1 MSDKSIDWGQ
11 VAPVFDELKEVVSS
25 VDLSYA
31 NEAQTRF
38 QVIDRMIREVLCW
51 QYQQVKVEERA
62 SESKDSWIDYVLKS
76 GDYTILVEA
85 KRFGAAFPS
94 PTSRHRLSL
103 SGSVLGIGEI
113 AEAISQAEGYAAQFD
128 VQFIVVTNGAVWC
141 LFHTH
146 AREKRLDAIMLSPF
160 SRRKQAEELF
170 NLLAEVNV
178 REGSL
183 DYITEESPP
192 LENRLIQEISLLD
205 DRIDRNNIADF
216 IAPALNKAL
225 YSDSLLQN
233 AENLRRCFIPT
244 EARTKFDR
252 TLQMHLSDTKPK
264 EILPARR
271 IRTGRDRGPLEQII
285 QQDQPTHAPPV
296 TLIIGPVGAG
306 KSTYLAHFERVA
318 AAQLLTSTKA
328 HWVYIDYEKMGPSGN
343 PRDFLY
349 SELRTYLSTENQ
361 ANSTDY
367 KNAIRPA
374 YEEDIAGLA
383 RGPLAPIL
391 NNEDKFNEK
400 ISEYIQKDYDK
411 IEPYVDKIF
420 FYLSSKYLTVVVLD
434 NVDLYEDDELES
446 AVFAEGLA
454 FSKRV
459 HCNVIVCIRDTTFV
473 RHRTDSVFDAYEL
486 RKLWLD
492 PPPFNRVL
500 STRLE
505 YSQKILEGTRA
516 RIPTSG
522 GAHIQVP
529 DLGIFFEIVQKSIL
543 SGEPGHFIN
552 AVADVNIRKGL
563 DLVTNFLTSGHI
575 QADKALGIYISKENN
590 RFRFPFHEV
599 FKGSMLGQW
608 RHFREDRAECI
619 NLFDA
624 RVGVRKM
631 RLLRLQIIKY
641 LMLRARNRDTLEV
654 PIQELVSTLGPLGSS
669 AETIID
675 IIYALQR
682 EGLIRQVSMIT
693 SPSDG
698 SVSITRSGGYYINKL
713 VYRMVYVEECAYDTA
728 IDDEDTWNK
737 LSEITYTI
745 ENEHSVAK
753 RMLDRKKRLNI
764 FTKYLQNLE
773 AEIISVV
780 PQLQEIAICEEIKN
794 QAMNEMAEALRRSQQ
809 YYS

>member
-1 MSDKSIDWGQ
+1 MTAIDFSVPDSELGRLAVSRYNAVTVWHRQFFDSCMNLLKITIGDCKVSDKSTDWGQ

-51 QYQQVKVEERA
+51 QHQQIKVEERA
-62 SESKDSWIDYVLKS
+62 SESKDSWVDYVLRS

-85 KRFGAAFPS
+85 KRLGAAFPS

-160 SRRKQAEELF
+160 SRLGQAEELF

-183 DYITEESPP
+183 DHIAEEAPP
-192 LENRLIQEISLLD
+192 LENRLIQEISRLD

-216 IAPALNKAL
+216 IVPALNKAL
-225 YSDSLLQN
+225 YSDSLLKN
-233 AENLRRCFIPT
+233 AEDLRRCFVPT
-244 EARTKFDR
+244 EARARFDR
-252 TLQMHLSDTKPK
+252 TLQMHLSDPKP
-264 EILPARR
+264 EEVLPARR
-271 IRTGRDRGPLEQII
+271 IRTGKDRGPLEQII

-318 AAQLLTSTKA
+318 AAELLVSTKA
-328 HWVYIDYEKMGPSGN
+328 HWVYVDYEKMGPSGV

-349 SELRTYLSTENQ
+349 SELRAYLNTENQ
-361 ANSTDY
+361 TNPTDY
-367 KNAIRPA
+367 KNAIEPA
-374 YEEDIAGLA
+374 YREDIAGLA
-383 RGPLAPIL
+383 RGPLAPIF
-391 NNEDKFNEK
+391 NNKDKFNEK
-400 ISEYIQKDYDK
+400 LSEYIQKDYDS

-420 FYLSSKYLTVVVLD
+420 LYLASKYLTVVVLD
-434 NVDLYEDDELES
+434 NVDLYEDDELEA

-473 RHRTDSVFDAYEL
+473 RHRTNSIFDAYEL

-492 PPPFNRVL
+492 PPPFAQVL
-500 STRLE
+500 SARLE
-505 YSQKILEGTRA
+505 YSQKVLAKIQA

-522 GAHIQVP
+522 GLHLRVP
-529 DLGIFFEIVQKSIL
+529 DLGVFFEIVQKSIL

-552 AVADVNIRKGL
+552 AVADHATRQNEK
-563 DLVTNFLTSGHI
+563 DL
-575 QADKALGIYISKENN
+575 
-590 RFRFPFHEV
+590 
-599 FKGSMLGQW
+599 
-608 RHFREDRAECI
+608 
-619 NLFDA
+619 
-624 RVGVRKM
+624 
-631 RLLRLQIIKY
+631 
-641 LMLRARNRDTLEV
+641 
-654 PIQELVSTLGPLGSS
+654 PL
-669 AETIID
+669 
-675 IIYALQR
+675 
-682 EGLIRQVSMIT
+682 
-693 SPSDG
+693 
-698 SVSITRSGGYYINKL
+698 N
-713 VYRMVYVEECAYDTA
+713 
-728 IDDEDTWNK
+728 
-737 LSEITYTI
+737 
-745 ENEHSVAK
+745 
-753 RMLDRKKRLNI
+753 
-764 FTKYLQNLE
+764 
-773 AEIISVV
+773 
-780 PQLQEIAICEEIKN
+780 
-794 QAMNEMAEALRRSQQ
+794 
-809 YYS
+809 